1 KVAIDGKTID
11 KEAETFIRDHNGIPG
26 FKGYHGFPATLCLS
40 INEAVVHG
48 IPNDKP
54 LGSKDIISVDCGV
67 LLNGYFGDSAFTFG
81 FNEVDEEVRKL
92 MRVTRT
98 SLMMGIE
105 EAKAGNRVGDI
116 SYAVQNYCE
125 REHQYGVVR
134 ELVGHGLGKNLHEE
148 PEIPNFGQRGRG
160 PVLKEGLV
168 ICIEPMINLGAKG
181 VRQLNDGW
189 TILTKD
195 GKPSAHYEHCVAIRK
210 EGPDILSNHDIID
223 EAIKN
228 NPEIIDI
235 SINF

>member
-1 KVAIDGKTID
+1 
-11 KEAETFIRDHNGIPG
+11 
-26 FKGYHGFPATLCLS
+26 
-40 INEAVVHG
+40 
-48 IPNDKP
+48 
-54 LGSKDIISVDCGV
+54 
-67 LLNGYFGDSAFTFG
+67 LNGYFGDSAFTFG